1 MRLTVHANG
10 ALAPTSVLKLSSKST
25 WREFIAAAAERLGG
39 GDDDLLHVARPSAR
53 IFLSADGAEVMC
65 LDDLEDG
72 DTLSVSLD
80 GSSWCPVPR
89 QLKGLHA
96 AAGLSASSKLPM
108 NPPHGSGWSPRCT
121 SEVVTAP
128 PKSPK
133 SPQAPQTASAAT
145 PSTASSSARIMP
157 ADPMAPLIADPIVRG
172 LRTGA
177 RALVAAERAGDEAS
191 LCATLRELA
200 RVPRLSAQMLERTG
214 AGVVVATLKRHSSA
228 DVANLARQLV
238 VHWKTMLEAEAE
250 ANGVAV
256 GTERTMP
263 AQTAV
268 DRKAAKREPA
278 EHRVAEEQMVAEKE
292 ARCPRCPAE
301 HQAVQQ
307 AAAQRQ
313 AKAERRAA
321 REIEREIER
330 EGSRRSEQSAALLQA
345 REAEVA
351 RLARQRAKEVAR
363 AAAAADAADAAEAL
377 ARAAATA
384 EAEARAALLA
394 TEATRA
400 RALAAK
406 VAEAEMA
413 ARQAMEAEAQAR
425 EERAAARERLV
436 QQRAA
441 REGAAREAAEREAAE
456 LAALEQAARAKA
468 AREAAE
474 RRGRRQAKEHEA
486 AERRHAWREA
496 ASAAA
501 VIVQRFARGRRAR
514 RACRKLRRRR
524 RRQLL
529 RNLAAAAIQAAVR
542 GVLTRRALL
551 AARRRMAMQREQA
564 SRAAAT
570 AFAATYR
577 GHRVRARVRAH
588 YARRAARYASATD
601 DEQARQEIARANA
614 QLRAALAIQQVVR
627 ARRSARR
634 YAALLSIQSVSEAAA
649 RMAVSGGPFHWL
661 LVTESGRGAGT
672 STPFAIEIFLDE
684 RSARRRAA
692 SFWLGG
698 WVLFRGHGEELD
710 EVGASRWASAVLRE
724 HARAKNASLAPEV
737 EAAMILAAIDV
748 DRFGSV
754 IIDDLRARMLAR
766 GKTEAQ
772 IQTVWEA
779 LSALDG
785 AGSSTS
791 KGSSGGGLGLSA
803 NMVFGKA
810 TAAPHTGTQP
820 SLGLTALRLGLRR
833 ARADEEAFVPLLAVA
848 EPLDASSAARTRAF
862 ADLGGAHVGGGG
874 CFRIPDV
881 ARRAVSL
888 DQLRQVIGHV
898 ARRLGYEAEADEA
911 TAACKTY
918 GGQERPAMLR
928 PLGLGAWKLD
938 ADAVGE
944 QWLGVR
950 KAADGAFRLA
960 GPLTLEDVN
969 TYDLVSHVLKPAT
982 KGFECSLVEL
992 MAAEEQPPDYF
1003 VAHVWGEPLLDCLR
1017 CLVHHAWERGLESEY
1032 GYHHG
1037 RDMQP
1042 HPLYLGGR
1050 SPRYWLDA
1058 YAHNHHNLDEEF
1070 RWGVA
1075 SGAELEQSALARA
1088 LRLARGTVSVV
1099 DRHAVSL
1106 ERVWCVYAI
1115 AEAVKGADDAYG
1127 TMWTEM
1133 PGGAPPAADA
1143 EVENAALAA
1152 AIAERSTN
1160 GAGPV
1165 VRFSA
1170 GELERLGVATSDD
1183 AAVAAPRAHAARAP
1197 APRQVRRDSY
1207 VRVKRGEGAAASES
1221 VFVAAAP
1228 TWDLLTAREWVWEG
1242 YGTKRHEAIAITD
1255 GLSAMRPNADR
1266 KREFEQCFPVELLDR
1281 GLGFSFAHTRA
1292 LVDEDRT
1299 AVLGALGDGGERLD
1313 EAVHAM
1319 FATAML
1325 RRSLEVVGERRR
1337 RCLDSLR
1344 RGRVRKLHLDL
1355 VSSEAD
1361 TPCTWLEVRAA
1372 LDVERTREVAMQ
1384 TGLRMLPPGFS
1395 FGVLAALTAL
1405 DLSGCVRLVALPADL
1420 LRGCIVL
1427 ASVKLRGCE
1436 SLATLPVGIFGAC
1449 PALAEINLAGCEG
1462 LSTLPETVFDASAA
1476 LAFVD
1481 LRGALQKLHPYLAR
1495 KLIEG
1500 LRGRGVKVKR

>member
-1 MRLTVHANG
+1 MVHVFVHANG

-25 WREFIAAAAERLGG
+25 WREFIAAAAERLGF
-39 GDDDLLHVARPSAR
+39 GDNYLLNVARPTAR
-53 IFLSADGAEVMC
+53 IFLSADGAEVKC

-80 GSSWCPVPR
+80 GSSWRPVPR

-96 AAGLSASSKLPM
+96 AAGLPASSKLP
-108 NPPHGSGWSPRCT
+108 SGWSPRCNA
-121 SEVVTAP
+121 EVFTAP
-128 PKSPK
+128 PKSPQG
-133 SPQAPQTASAAT
+133 PASAAS
-145 PSTASSSARIMP
+145 PSTASSSARNMP
-157 ADPMAPLIADPIVRG
+157 ADPMAHPIADPIADPIARG

-177 RALVAAERAGDEAS
+177 ERLVVAERAGDEAS

-228 DVANLARQLV
+228 DVASLARQLV

-250 ANGVAV
+250 ADGVAV

-268 DRKAAKREPA
+268 GRKAAKREPA
-278 EHRVAEEQMVAEKE
+278 EHRLAEQIAAEKE
-292 ARCPRCPAE
+292 AARTGHRPAE
-301 HQAVQQ
+301 HQA
-307 AAAQRQ
+307 AERQ
-313 AKAERRAA
+313 AKAERRSA
-321 REIEREIER
+321 REIEREIEW
-330 EGSRRSEQSAALLQA
+330 EGARRSEQSAALLHQA

-351 RLARQRAKEVAR
+351 RLARQRVKEVAR
-363 AAAAADAADAAEAL
+363 AAAAAEAAEAAEAL

-394 TEATRA
+394 TEAARA
-400 RALAAK
+400 RTLAEK

-413 ARQAMEAEAQAR
+413 ARQAMQAEAHAR
-425 EERAAARERLV
+425 QERAAARERVV

-456 LAALEQAARAKA
+456 LAAVEQAARAKA

-501 VIVQRFARGRRAR
+501 VVVQRFARGRRAR
-514 RACRKLRRRR
+514 RACRKLQRRQ

-551 AARRRMAMQREQA
+551 AARRRMAMRRERA
-564 SRAAAT
+564 MRAAAT
-570 AFAATYR
+570 AFAAAYR

-588 YARRAARYASATD
+588 YARRAARYVSATD
-601 DEQARQEIARANA
+601 DEQAREEIARANA
-614 QLRAALAIQQVVR
+614 ELRAALAIQQVVR

-634 YAALLSIQSVSEAAA
+634 NAALLSIRSVSEAAA
-649 RMAVSGGPFHWL
+649 RMAVSGGPFYWL

-672 STPFAIEIFLDE
+672 STPFAIEILLDE

-710 EVGASRWASAVLRE
+710 EVGASRWASAALRE
-724 HARAKNASLAPEV
+724 HARASYASLAPEV

-754 IIDDLRARMLAR
+754 SCDDLRARMLAR
-766 GKTEAQ
+766 GQTEAQ
-772 IQTVWEA
+772 IQKVWEA

-785 AGSSTS
+785 AGSS
-791 KGSSGGGLGLSA
+791 LSA
-803 NMVFGKA
+803 KMVFGKA
-810 TAAPHTGTQP
+810 TAASPAGTQP
-820 SLGLTALRLGLRR
+820 TLGLTALRLGLRR

-848 EPLDASSAARTRAF
+848 ESLDASSAARAF
-862 ADLGGAHVGGGG
+862 ADLKGGGG

-881 ARRAVSL
+881 ARRAISL

-911 TAACKTY
+911 AAACKTY

-938 ADAVGE
+938 QDAVGE

-960 GPLTLEDVN
+960 GPLTLADVN

-992 MAAEEQPPDYF
+992 MATEEQPPDYF

-1058 YAHNHHNLDEEF
+1058 YAQNHHNLDEEF

-1075 SGAELEQSALARA
+1075 GGAELEQSALARA
-1088 LRLARGTVSVV
+1088 LRLARGAVSVI

-1152 AIAERSTN
+1152 AIAERSTA
-1160 GAGPV
+1160 GAGAV

-1170 GELERLGVATSDD
+1170 AELEVLGVATSDD
-1183 AAVAAPRAHAARAP
+1183 AAVAAPRARTTGAP

-1266 KREFEQCFPVELLDR
+1266 KREFEECFPAELLDR
-1281 GLGFSFAHTRA
+1281 GLSFSFAHTRA

-1299 AVLGALGDGGERLD
+1299 AVLGAIGDGGERLD

-1337 RCLDSLR
+1337 RCLDLLR
-1344 RGRVRKLHLDL
+1344 RGRVRKLFLDL

-1361 TPCTWLEVRAA
+1361 TQSTWSEVRAA

-1384 TGLRMLPPGFS
+1384 TGLRMLPPSFS

-1462 LSTLPETVFDASAA
+1462 LSTLPETVFDAATA